1 MKHARPAVLAAVL
14 AVIIASAL
22 AGTAQA
28 QPSGQP
34 VTLMADEVA
43 YDRETG
49 QLVASGTVEA
59 LYEGRILRASR
70 IVYDEKAGVIRA
82 EGPILLV
89 DPATGVMLADSAA
102 LTPDLTE
109 GLIEG
114 ARLLIAGQ
122 LQIAAVEARRRQGR
136 FVSMDRVIAS
146 SCSICE
152 SDPKPIWAIRARRVV
167 QDEQEMRIY
176 FDSARLE
183 VLGLPVAWLP
193 WMSIP
198 DPRAKRS
205 TGLLAP
211 EFVNSQIYGFGV
223 KTPYYRVLGPSADM
237 TVTPFI
243 TDQGGYLLEG
253 EYRRK
258 VERGSFTFGGVYAFE
273 DGLDASLGG
282 DHSRWFVNTTG
293 DYALGHGFIADFDV
307 SVVSDDVFLKQFDYS
322 DADLLTSNAQITRTR
337 EKDNLRL
344 EAIAFQSLLP
354 EEDSSS
360 VPAIVPDFAYTRV
373 LSDPVAGG
381 RVSWEVAALG
391 VTRDTGD
398 NMVRGTALGDWRR
411 DMTLTHGLRFA
422 AAGSMAV
429 DAYQVWE
436 DAGDDDATPTR
447 FTPLAL
453 AELRWPLVRRGARAD
468 QILEPV
474 VQVIWSDSYG
484 DEDLPNEDSELPEFS
499 YANLF
504 STNRFPGR
512 DRLEEGLRANIG
524 VEYARYDP
532 AGWNMGLTLGRV
544 LRANELDQFPE
555 GTGLDGRW
563 SDYVGAVSLD
573 FDWGL
578 GLVNRMLVSDDF
590 DFTRNELQ
598 VRYAG
603 DDGSLAASYVYLAQ
617 DDTNPYLGPQDE
629 TSELGLNARYRV
641 HPSVEIRGNW
651 RYNVADGENL
661 RAGGGITYGNDCVEL
676 DLSVSRRYT
685 SSDNLPAATTIGFGL
700 RLAGL
705 GASGSDRRWPAR
717 SCAVAGL
724 R

>member
-1 MKHARPAVLAAVL
+1 MKHALAAVL
-14 AVIIASAL
+14 ALAL
-22 AGTAQA
+22 AGAAQA
-28 QPSGQP
+28 QPSEPP
-34 VTLMADEVA
+34 VTLLADEVT

-59 LYEGRILRASR
+59 LYQGRILRASR
-70 IVYDEKAGVIRA
+70 LVYDEKAGVIRA

-89 DPATGVMLADSAA
+89 DPETGVMLADAAA
-102 LTPDLTE
+102 LTPDLAE

-122 LQIAAVEARRRQGR
+122 LQIAAVEARRRQDR

-146 SCSICE
+146 TCSICE
-152 SDPKPIWAIRARRVV
+152 ADPTPIWAIRARRVV
-167 QDEQEMRIY
+167 QDEREMRIY
-176 FDSARLE
+176 FDDARLE
-183 VLGLPVAWLP
+183 VFGLPVAWLP

-198 DPRAKRS
+198 DPRARRS
-205 TGLLAP
+205 SGLLAP
-211 EFVNSQIYGFGV
+211 DFVNSQIYGFGV
-223 KTPYYRVLGPSADM
+223 KTPYYHVLGPSADM
-237 TVTPFI
+237 TVTPFV
-243 TDQGGYLLEG
+243 TNQGGYLLEG

-258 VERGSFTFGGVYAFE
+258 VERGSFALGGVYALN

-282 DHSRWFVNTTG
+282 GHSRWFANTTG
-293 DYALGHGFIADFDV
+293 DYALGHGFIAGFDV
-307 SVVSDDVFLKQFDYS
+307 SVVSDEVFLKQFDYS
-322 DADLLTSNAQITRTR
+322 DADLLTSTARIRRTR
-337 EKDNLRL
+337 EKDDLRL

-354 EEDSSS
+354 EEDGST
-360 VPAIVPDFAYTRV
+360 VPAIVPDFAYTRT

-381 RVSWEVAALG
+381 RVSWNVAALG

-398 NMVRGTALGDWRR
+398 NMVRGTAQGDWRR
-411 DMTLTHGLRFA
+411 DMTLARGLRFA

-436 DAGDDDATPTR
+436 DAGEDDATPTR

-484 DEDLPNEDSELPEFS
+484 DEDLPNEDSGLPEFS

-524 VEYARYDP
+524 LEYARYDP

-555 GTGLDGRW
+555 GSGLDGRW

-573 FDWGL
+573 FDWGF
-578 GLVNRMLVSDDF
+578 GLVNRTLVSDDF

-598 VRYAG
+598 VRYASAT
-603 DDGSLAASYVYLAQ
+603 GSLAASYVYLAE
-617 DDTNPYLGPQDE
+617 DDANPYLGPQDE

-641 HPSVEIRGNW
+641 RPSVEIRGNW
-651 RYNVADGENL
+651 RYDATRGENL
-661 RAGGGITYGNDCVEL
+661 RAGGGITYGNDCVEV

-717 SCAVAGL
+717 SCVAAGL